1 MERMTIATVL
11 RTRVSMIQMRMEMDC
26 RTGKNSTSMEQT
38 QKILT
43 QMGMEYQISRS
54 WSSVVTRC

>member
-11 RTRVSMIQMRMEMDC
+11 KTRASMIQMRMEMDC

-43 QMGMEYQISRS
+43 QMGMEYQINRS
-54 WSSVVTRC
+54 WS

>member
-11 RTRVSMIQMRMEMDC
+11 KTRASMIQMRMEMDC

-38 QKILT
+38 QEILT